1 MSHEEVRKLTNSN
14 RPERNR
20 KPMKSKKIFIMIGS
34 ATLILMGLLV
44 GAFFAGP
51 LIASASS
58 SSNQS
63 ASAASAATGTNTYC
77 TQYQQNL
84 ANELHVSVSTLQQ
97 DQKTA
102 LDATIN
108 QMVKDGKLTQSQA
121 TAIEARVN
129 AHQACT
135 GKGNRVGHF
144 ITGQFLQKYR
154 GTIENSIAS
163 GLHLTTAQLTTQL
176 QSGQSLSQIAT
187 TQHISA
193 TQLQTIVV
201 NAVQSALKQAVSKG
215 DLTQAQAN
223 TFSQL
228 LSSHPQSLNHILNAH
243 VGKHGQL

>member
-1 MSHEEVRKLTNSN
+1 
-14 RPERNR
+14 
-20 KPMKSKKIFIMIGS
+20 MKSKKIFIVIGG

-51 LIASASS
+51 LLASASS
-58 SSNQS
+58 GNNQS
-63 ASAASAATGTNTYC
+63 ASAASATTGTNAYC

-84 ANELHVSVSTLQQ
+84 ANELHIPVSTLQQ

-102 LDATIN
+102 IDATIN

-135 GKGNRVGHF
+135 GKGKPAGRF
-144 ITGQFLQKYR
+144 IAGQFLQKYR
-154 GTIENSIAS
+154 SAIENSIAS
-163 GLHLTTAQLTTQL
+163 GLHLTAAQLTTQL

-187 TQHISA
+187 AQHISA
-193 TQLQTIVV
+193 TQLHTIVV
-201 NAVQSALKQAVSKG
+201 NAVQSALKQAVSSG

-223 TFSQL
+223 SFSQL
-228 LSSHPQSLNHILNAH
+228 LSSHPQFLNRILHAHI
-243 VGKHGQL
+243 GKHGKL